1 MEIKNKQEKQKYLD
15 YHIKEKDI
23 GCYALV
29 TYNNYTKAIYLAN
42 LGKSN
47 IKGDNWY
54 LEYPCELREFI
65 LNNKKDLKYLKEQG
79 YIIKDDNAYEIDPYQ
94 QTAPFLPEVLDD
106 LTLISEEYCLEWMLE
121 NRK

>member
-1 MEIKNKQEKQKYLD
+1 MEIKNKQDKQKYLD

-79 YIIKDDNAYEIDPYQ
+79 YIIKDGKVYEIYNP
-94 QTAPFLPEVLDD
+94 QTGPFLPDVLDD